1 MYTKIMELNYWGSTE
16 CISAEFD
23 EELQQWNVE
32 VDRAGERLVL
42 HPKQLVLA
50 TGMSGLPNVPKIS
63 GMEDFLE
70 SNIILANIQV
80 VRLIE
85 VKNVLY

>member
-63 GMEDFLE
+63 GMEDFSGE
-70 SNIILANIQV
+70 QHHSSQHPGGEAY
-80 VRLIE
+80 RG
-85 VKNVLY
+85 KNVLY